1 MLVDVK
7 NDGIVKK
14 PSSITHKEAAG
25 FGLVGLTTWVGLVS
39 MGGLK
44 IDEEAKQI
52 QQKVLVIG
60 ASGGKRKSK
69 IYFNSHLNINGYICF
84 FLFFFKKKKK

>member
-1 MLVDVK
+1 MLVDVR

-25 FGLVGLTTWVGLVS
+25 FGLAGLTTWIGLVS
-39 MGGLK
+39 TGGLK
-44 IDEEAKQI
+44 VEEEARQI

-60 ASGGKRKSK
+60 ASGGKRKVK
-69 IYFNSHLNINGYICF
+69 NIFQSLLKC
-84 FLFFFKKKKK
+84 